1 MKLQT
6 KFFLSSAI
14 AIVLLLAMIL
24 GYSIHLK
31 DYRRLVQKEKSS
43 EIIAHEYTEKN
54 NHKLLI
60 QEKVWQIIS
69 SYGDEKENVKSV
81 QRRLSRLLDEITKNA
96 SQNLVGDVPEEIK
109 KSIINMDENL
119 AIYRVLVQGVVNA
132 LGKDEFF
139 KEVGKLKEISSKINK
154 DFKVMDKQLREFIE
168 GSRKKR
174 EKWLDRTSKRPILA
188 FAVLSLMILSVSLFF
203 HFSVFKPLLRIIKVM
218 DLIANDDRAEEVPF
232 IERKDE
238 IGSIAKALEVF
249 RLTGLEKKQLEEQA
263 KQQASK
269 AEEDRRNS
277 MLSFSHQFETS
288 IKSIVDTVALSVKE
302 MDNTA
307 LELKQL
313 SARTQEE
320 TSLLSSTSMK
330 ASTNMQG
337 VSKATSE
344 FNTEVNEI
352 TIQVNNSLGYASKVV
367 EQADQVNSMVVDLET
382 KASAVSGIIDIING
396 ITSQIDLLALNATIE
411 AARAGD
417 MGKGFAV
424 VANEV
429 KALATQTSKATE
441 QINVQISGIQSSTNK
456 AVISIQ
462 EITESVKTI
471 NKNSASIVSSVEKQN
486 KASSYIA
493 DSISEVSTMSDSVTS
508 GVEKVADSSGRT
520 GESSSKMAS
529 SAKDLLKQSEMLQD
543 EVGKFLS
550 SLKFT

>member
-14 AIVLLLAMIL
+14 AILLLLAMII
-24 GYSIHLK
+24 GYSLHLK
-31 DYRRLVQKEKSS
+31 DYRRLVQQEKSS

-81 QRRLSRLLDEITKNA
+81 QRRLSRLLDEINQNS
-96 SQNLVGDVPEEIK
+96 SQDLVEDIPEEIK

-139 KEVGKLKEISSKINK
+139 KEVGKLKGISSKINK
-154 DFKVMDKQLREFIE
+154 DFKVVDKQLREFIE
-168 GSRKKR
+168 DSQKKR
-174 EKWLDRTSKRPILA
+174 DKWLDATSKRPILA
-188 FAVLSLMILSVSLFF
+188 FTVLSLTILSVSLFLN
-203 HFSVFKPLLRIIKVM
+203 FSIFKPLLRIIKAM
-218 DLIANDDRAEEVPF
+218 DLISKDNRAEEVPF
-232 IERKDE
+232 IEREDE

-269 AEEDRRNS
+269 MEEDRRNS

-288 IKSIVDTVALSVKE
+288 VKGIVDTVALSVKK
-302 MDNTA
+302 MDSTA
-307 LELKQL
+307 LELEQL
-313 SARTQEE
+313 SVHTQEE
-320 TSLLSSTSMK
+320 TNLLLSTSAK

-337 VSKATSE
+337 VSKASSE
-344 FNTEVNEI
+344 FNAEVNEI
-352 TIQVNNSLGYASKVV
+352 TVQVNNSLGYAGKVV
-367 EQADQVNSMVVDLET
+367 DQADKVSSVVLDLET
-382 KASAVSGIIDIING
+382 KATAISSIIDIING

-441 QINVQISGIQSSTNK
+441 EINIQISGIQSSTNK
-456 AVISIQ
+456 AVVSIQ

-471 NKNSASIVSSVEKQN
+471 NQNSASIVSSVEKQN
-486 KASSYIA
+486 KASSYISK
-493 DSISEVSTMSDSVTS
+493 SISEVSTMSDSVTS
-508 GVEKVADSSGRT
+508 GVEKVADSSSHAGK
-520 GESSSKMAS
+520 SSSQMAS
-529 SAKDLLKQSEMLQD
+529 SAKDLLKQSEMLQG
-543 EVGKFLS
+543 EVDKFLS